1 MLVNKK
7 LMKEIPEIGLQVFT
21 ADYFEVKFRYFDQK
35 KALNYIDKL
44 KLKFEGCDSPK
55 PIN

>member
-1 MLVNKK
+1 
-7 LMKEIPEIGLQVFT
+7 MKEIPEIGLQVFT

-44 KLKFEGCDSPK
+44 KLKFEDCDSPK